1 MLNQPCISGINFTC
15 SWYNCLMCFKNQ
27 LAKILLR
34 IFASYVHGRYW
45 SEFFLYFNAF
55 ICFGIR
61 TIHHHRMNWEC
72 SPFLSSNFCCNVGL
86 CLGMQWG
93 YLHVVLILKVFFPA
107 QLSVLYAELTHTN
120 IGPFWGALLSAHSE
134 LRDLFQLTGPSL
146 LTLWGSILN
155 LNTLGFSDI
164 IEGIPA
170 EISKAL
176 SQHSFLS
183 PVLCPTNSSCL
194 RLFGCQ
200 HIASME
206 AVPQALLGI
215 PSPHCSLNRALGW
228 KLEWPWDALF
238 CFPFLKNHS
247 QELPTVQ
254 CWKTVVS

>member
-1 MLNQPCISGINFTC
+1 MLNQPCISGTNFTC

-72 SPFLSSNFCCNVGL
+72 SPFLSSNFCCHVGL

-93 YLHVVLILKVFFPA
+93 YLHIVLILKVFFPA
-107 QLSVLYAELTHTN
+107 QLSALYAELTHTN
-120 IGPFWGALLSAHSE
+120 IGPFWGALLSAQSE
-134 LRDLFQLTGPSL
+134 LRDLPVHDQLWEWFSFQLTGPSL

-155 LNTLGFSDI
+155 LNTLRFSDI
-164 IEGIPA
+164 IEGIPT

-176 SQHSFLS
+176 SQHNFLS

-194 RLFGCQ
+194 TLLGCQ
-200 HIASME
+200 HIAFME
-206 AVPQALLGI
+206 GVPQALLGL
-215 PSPHCSLNRALGW
+215 PSPHCSLNRASWLKAGVTMGCTI
-228 KLEWPWDALF
+228 L
-238 CFPFLKNHS
+238 FPFS
-247 QELPTVQ
+247 QE
-254 CWKTVVS
+254 S